1 MALTDTG
8 KAIRAVAREKLGAEL
23 AGIDV
28 AHVYAMTFGLGT
40 ACVAIAACLL
50 VPTYYVNP
58 GAGNAFVL
66 IAFTVVV
73 LGGMG
78 SVPGALIGGLVIG
91 VVESLGGFL
100 LGESLG
106 QVSIF
111 LIFIVVLLLRPRGLF
126 GASA

>member
-1 MALTDTG
+1 
-8 KAIRAVAREKLGAEL
+8 
-23 AGIDV
+23 
-28 AHVYAMTFGLGT
+28 
-40 ACVAIAACLL
+40 
-50 VPTYYVNP
+50 
-58 GAGNAFVL
+58 VL

-106 QVSIF
+106 QVGIF